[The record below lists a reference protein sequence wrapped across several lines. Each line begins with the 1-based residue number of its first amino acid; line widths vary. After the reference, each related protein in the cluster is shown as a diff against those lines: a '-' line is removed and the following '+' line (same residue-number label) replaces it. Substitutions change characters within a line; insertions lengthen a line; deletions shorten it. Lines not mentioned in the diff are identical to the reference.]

1 MLFVLVHGSWHGPW
15 VWEHVGAVLRDRG
28 HDVVAPALPTEELGT
43 TWQDYADE
51 ILDAVGSRIEEA
63 VLVGHSLG
71 AVPVAIAASRAA
83 PRLVVYLTPS
93 TPARDLPKERPVRFK
108 SGFEALLRYD
118 DQGRDFLDAEDAL
131 NVFYARLDATTARWA
146 ASQLRPDADHGEL
159 ELQGLPP
166 VPSAFVYAR
175 HDEVFTTEGM
185 VWAARQVFGVEPI
198 EIETGH
204 TPQLEAPN
212 DLADLLESL
221 ARLQGH
227 VVARPG
233 T

>member
-28 HDVVAPALPTEELGT
+28 HDVVAPALPTEEFGT
-43 TWQDYADE
+43 TWQ
-51 ILDAVGSRIEEA
+51 
-63 VLVGHSLG
+63 
-71 AVPVAIAASRAA
+71 A

-185 VWAARQVFGVEPI
+185 VWAARQVFGLEPI

-233 T
+233 A

>member
-28 HDVVAPALPTEELGT
+28 HDVVAPALPTEEFGT
-43 TWQDYADE
+43 TWQ
-51 ILDAVGSRIEEA
+51 
-63 VLVGHSLG
+63 
-71 AVPVAIAASRAA
+71 A

-185 VWAARQVFGVEPI
+185 VWAATQVFGLEPI

-221 ARLQGH
+221 ARLHGH

-233 T
+233 A